1 MHQYIRLPLTG
12 SYNTRELG
20 GYPTRDGNV
29 TRFNQFLRSDEVGYL
44 SEDDITFLKEYGLKT
59 VIDLRTQYEL
69 EQIPNP
75 FENDPT
81 VHFHH
86 ISLISHEVIQEMT
99 ENFNSVPMD
108 VNYINALEREK
119 RSIAKVLKVIR
130 ESEEGCVM
138 FHCSAGKDRT
148 GLIAMLL
155 LGIADVDHQDI
166 ITNYE
171 PSFANISHNP
181 RVKKLIMRA
190 VPAMMLSNY
199 TFMQKTLSYIEYKYG
214 DIKDYVKSLGFI
226 HSEIN
231 EIRNRLINR

>member
-1 MHQYIRLPLTG
+1 MQYIRLPLKG
-12 SYNTRELG
+12 SYNTRDLG
-20 GYPTRDGNV
+20 GYPTYDGTA

-44 SEDDITFLKEYGLKT
+44 DKEDIEFLKEYGVKT
-59 VIDLRTQYEL
+59 VIDLRTVDEI

-75 FENDPT
+75 FENEPSIK
-81 VHFHH
+81 FHH
-86 ISLISHEVIQEMT
+86 ISLISEAMIQEMT
-99 ENFNSVPMD
+99 ESFNTVSMD
-108 VNYINALEREK
+108 VNYINTLEKEK
-119 RSIAKVLKVIR
+119 RSIARVLKVIL
-130 ESEEGCVM
+130 ESEVGCVL

-155 LGIADVDHQDI
+155 LGIAGVDHQDI

-181 RVKKLIMRA
+181 RVKKMIMRD

-199 TFMQKTLSYIEYKYG
+199 TFMQKTLKHIDYKYG
-214 DIKDYVKSLGFI
+214 SIKDYVKSLGFI

-231 EIRNRLINR
+231 QIRNRLVNQ

>member
-1 MHQYIRLPLTG
+1 MQYIRLPLKG
-12 SYNTRELG
+12 SYNTRDLG
-20 GYPTRDGNV
+20 GYPTYDGNA

-44 SEDDITFLKEYGLKT
+44 SEEDIMFLKEYGVKT
-59 VIDLRTQYEL
+59 VIDLRTENEL

-75 FENDPT
+75 FENEQSIK
-81 VHFHH
+81 FHH
-86 ISLISHEVIQEMT
+86 ISLISQTMIQEMT
-99 ENFNSVPMD
+99 ENFNTVSMD
-108 VNYINALEREK
+108 VNYVNTLEKEK
-119 RSIAKVLKVIR
+119 RSIAKVLKVIH
-130 ESEEGCVM
+130 ESEDGCIL

-155 LGIADVDHQDI
+155 LGIAGVDHQDI

-181 RVKKLIMRA
+181 RVKKMIMRD

-199 TFMQKTLSYIEYKYG
+199 TFMQKTLKHIDYKYG
-214 DIKDYVKSLGFI
+214 SIKDYVKSLGFI

-231 EIRNRLINR
+231 QIRNRLVNQ